1 MNPSVLV
8 VLDVVLL
15 AAITGVLAVCRR
27 ELRALR
33 RGLGAVDEAGGRRAA
48 TLLAG
53 LQALREPI
61 EALRA
66 GMDDAAPDRRSTI
79 EVRPF
84 SPAPSP
90 ATPRPMESVEST
102 GLRLDPFGVASPP
115 QRIDLPRAADGDRE
129 SDGETRVIKP
139 PTAAELAAAGAVPD
153 SPALAAAG
161 LGRPRVPRP
170 GAAPHPPPR
179 RVRTQTG
186 TLLSMPAQAQPPA
199 SGPQVLLRAVCR
211 MCEGS
216 GIVRARSSELEGCR
230 GCDGAGYVD
239 PSAEP
244 APGVVGR
251 DAQLPG

>member
-1 MNPSVLV
+1 MSPTVAV

-15 AAITGVLAVCRR
+15 VALAAAFTVCRR

-33 RGLGAVDEAGGRRAA
+33 RGLGAVDEAEGRRAA

-53 LQALREPI
+53 LQALREPLDV
-61 EALRA
+61 LRA
-66 GMDDAAPDRRSTI
+66 GMEELAPDRRSTV

-84 SPAPSP
+84 TPAP
-90 ATPRPMESVEST
+90 ATPSPPEST
-102 GLRLDPFGVASPP
+102 GLRLDPFGATSGP
-115 QRIDLPRAADGDRE
+115 QRRDLPRATDEDRD
-129 SDGETRVIKP
+129 SDGETRVVKP
-139 PTAAELAAAGAVPD
+139 PTAAELAAAGGTPD
-153 SPALAAAG
+153 PPALAAAG

-170 GAAPHPPPR
+170 VGAPHPPPR

-199 SGPQVLLRAVCR
+199 SSPEVALRAVCR
-211 MCEGS
+211 LCEGT
-216 GIVRARSSELEGCR
+216 GVVRARSMALEGCR

-244 APGVVGR
+244 AAHAGR
-251 DAQLPG
+251 EAQLPDSA